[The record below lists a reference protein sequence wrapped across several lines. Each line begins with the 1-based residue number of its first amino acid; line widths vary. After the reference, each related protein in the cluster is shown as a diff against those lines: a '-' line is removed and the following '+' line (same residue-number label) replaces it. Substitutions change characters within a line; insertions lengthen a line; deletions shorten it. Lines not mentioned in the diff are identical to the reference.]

1 MAQARLE
8 AAQSGFLEGVFHLR
22 EHGTNVRTE
31 VIAGI
36 TTFMTMAYIIIVN
49 PSILGNTGMDVGA
62 VMVATILGTA
72 LGTLIMAFYA
82 NYPFAMAPGMGLN
95 AFFAFTVVLGM
106 GISWQTALAAV
117 FVDGVIFLIL
127 TLLPIRRAIINGVP
141 MTLKLAVSVGI
152 GLFIAFIGFQE
163 AGIIVRNDA
172 TLVGLGSI
180 TSANVLLSL
189 FGLAVMGLLISRKVK
204 GSLLLGILITTVVGM
219 IFKLSPVPAGLGGIV
234 GAPPS
239 LAPTF
244 LQMDFRGL
252 LDVGLITVIFTF
264 TFVDMF
270 DTAGTLIGVST
281 KAGFLNEKGELP
293 RADQALLADAV
304 GTIGGAVFGTSTVT
318 TYIESASGV
327 AEGGRTGLT
336 AVTVAVLFLLSL
348 FLAPLVKLIPAAA
361 TAPALIIVGIYMMEP
376 VMKIDFR
383 DFTEAIPAFL
393 AIAMMPFAYSIAEG
407 LVFGV
412 LGYVIIKIL
421 AGRTK
426 EVSVTMWVL
435 AALFVIRFVLPAITG

>member
-1 MAQARLE
+1 MAQVKSHSADGGLLE
-8 AAQSGFLEGVFHLR
+8 SVFHLK
-22 EHGTNVRTE
+22 ENGTNVRTE
-31 VIAGI
+31 IIAGI

-127 TLLPIRRAIINGVP
+127 TLLPVRKAIINGVP

-152 GLFIAFIGFQE
+152 GLFIAFIGMQE
-163 AGIIVRNDA
+163 AGIIVKNPA
-172 TLVGLGSI
+172 TLVSLGTI
-180 TSANVLLSL
+180 TAPNVLLSL
-189 FGLAVMGLLISRKVK
+189 FGLAVMGLLISRRVK

-219 IFKLSPVPAGLGGIV
+219 AFKLNPTPTSLASIV

-252 LDVGLITVIFTF
+252 LDVGLITVVFTF
-264 TFVDMF
+264 TFVDLF

-348 FLAPLVKLIPAAA
+348 FFAPLVKLIPAAA
-361 TAPALIIVGIYMMEP
+361 TAPALIIVGIFMMEP
-376 VMKIDFR
+376 VMKIDFT

-412 LGYVIIKIL
+412 LGYVIIKLL
-421 AGRTK
+421 AGRARQI
-426 EVSVTMWVL
+426 SATMWVL
-435 AALFVIRFVLPAITG
+435 AVLFVIRFILPLIT

>member
-1 MAQARLE
+1 MAQVKSHSADGGLLE
-8 AAQSGFLEGVFHLR
+8 SVFHLK
-22 EHGTNVRTE
+22 ENGTNVRTE
-31 VIAGI
+31 IIAGI

-127 TLLPIRRAIINGVP
+127 TLLPVRKAIINGVP

-152 GLFIAFIGFQE
+152 GLFIAFIGMQE
-163 AGIIVRNDA
+163 AGIIVKNPA
-172 TLVGLGSI
+172 TLVSLGTI
-180 TSANVLLSL
+180 TSPNVLLSL
-189 FGLAVMGLLISRKVK
+189 FGLAVMGLLISRRVK

-219 IFKLSPVPAGLGGIV
+219 AFKLNPTPTSLASIV

-252 LDVGLITVIFTF
+252 LDVGLITVVFTF
-264 TFVDMF
+264 TFVDLF

-348 FLAPLVKLIPAAA
+348 FFAPLVKLIPAAA
-361 TAPALIIVGIYMMEP
+361 TAPALIIVGIFMMEP
-376 VMKIDFR
+376 VMKIDFT

-412 LGYVIIKIL
+412 LGYVIIKLL
-421 AGRTK
+421 AGRARQI
-426 EVSVTMWVL
+426 SATMWVL
-435 AALFVIRFVLPAITG
+435 AVLFVIRFILPLIT

>member
-1 MAQARLE
+1 MAQAKVNN
-8 AAQSGFLEGVFHLR
+8 ADAGFLDSVFHLR
-22 EHGTNVRTE
+22 ENHTNIRTE
-31 VIAGI
+31 IVAGI

-72 LGTLIMAFYA
+72 LGTLVMALYA

-127 TLLPIRRAIINGVP
+127 TLLPVRKAIINGVP

-152 GLFIAFIGFQE
+152 GLFIAFIGMQE
-163 AGIIVRNDA
+163 AGIIVRNEA
-172 TLVGLGSI
+172 TLVGLGNI
-180 TSANVLLSL
+180 TSPTVLLSL
-189 FGLAVMGLLISRKVK
+189 FGLAVMGLLVSRRVK
-204 GSLLLGILITTVVGM
+204 GSLLLGILITTIVGM
-219 IFKLSPVPAGLGGIV
+219 IFKLNPAPRGIADII

-239 LAPTF
+239 LAQTF
-244 LQMDFRGL
+244 LKMDFSGL

-304 GTIGGAVFGTSTVT
+304 GTIAGAIFGTSTVT
-318 TYIESASGV
+318 TYVESASGV

-348 FLAPLVKLIPAAA
+348 FFAPLVKLIPAAA
-361 TAPALIIVGIYMMEP
+361 TAPALIIVGIFMMEP
-376 VMKIDFR
+376 VMKIDFT

-412 LGYVIIKIL
+412 LGYVIIKL
-421 AGRTK
+421 LVGRAK
-426 EVSVTMWVL
+426 EISATMWVL
-435 AALFVIRFVLPAITG
+435 AALFVLRFILPLIT

>member
-1 MAQARLE
+1 MAQVKSEGANG
-8 AAQSGFLEGVFHLR
+8 GFLESVFHLKQNR
-22 EHGTNVRTE
+22 TNVRTE
-31 VIAGI
+31 IIAGV

-127 TLLPIRRAIINGVP
+127 TLLPVRRAIINGVP

-163 AGIIVRNDA
+163 AGIIVKNPA

-180 TSANVLLSL
+180 TSPNVLLSL

-204 GSLLLGILITTVVGM
+204 GSLLLGILITTIVGM
-219 IFKLSPVPAGLGGIV
+219 IFRLNPAPAGLAGIV

-244 LQMDFRGL
+244 LKMDFRGL

-264 TFVDMF
+264 TFVDLF

-336 AVTVAVLFLLSL
+336 AVTVAALFLLSL
-348 FLAPLVKLIPAAA
+348 FFAPLVKLIPAAA
-361 TAPALIIVGIYMMEP
+361 TAPALVIVGIYMMEP
-376 VMKIDFR
+376 VVKINFT

-393 AIAMMPFAYSIAEG
+393 AIVMMPFAYSIAEG

-412 LGYVIIKIL
+412 LAYVIIKML
-421 AGRTK
+421 AGRAK
-426 EVSVTMWVL
+426 EISVTMWVL
-435 AALFVIRFVLPAITG
+435 AVLFVIRFILPLIT

>member
-1 MAQARLE
+1 MAQVKSQSADGGLLE
-8 AAQSGFLEGVFHLR
+8 SVFHLK
-22 EHGTNVRTE
+22 ENGTNVRTE
-31 VIAGI
+31 IIAGI

-127 TLLPIRRAIINGVP
+127 TLLPVRKAIINGVP

-152 GLFIAFIGFQE
+152 GLFIAFIGMQE
-163 AGIIVRNDA
+163 AGIIVKNPA
-172 TLVGLGSI
+172 TLVSLGTI
-180 TSANVLLSL
+180 TSPNVLLSL
-189 FGLAVMGLLISRKVK
+189 FGLAVMGLLISRRVK

-219 IFKLSPVPAGLGGIV
+219 VFKLNPTPTSLASIV

-252 LDVGLITVIFTF
+252 LDVGLITVVFTF
-264 TFVDMF
+264 TFVDLF

-348 FLAPLVKLIPAAA
+348 FFAPLVKLIPAAA
-361 TAPALIIVGIYMMEP
+361 TAPALIIVGIFMMEP
-376 VMKIDFR
+376 VMKIDFT

-412 LGYVIIKIL
+412 LGYVIIKLL
-421 AGRTK
+421 AGRAK
-426 EVSVTMWVL
+426 QISATMWVL
-435 AALFVIRFVLPAITG
+435 AVLFVIRFILPLMT

>member
-1 MAQARLE
+1 MAE
-8 AAQSGFLEGVFHLR
+8 AKLQSVDSGFLESVFHLK
-22 EHGTNVRTE
+22 ENGTNVRTE
-31 VIAGI
+31 IIAGI

-72 LGTLIMAFYA
+72 LGTLIMAFHA

-127 TLLPIRRAIINGVP
+127 TILPVRRAIINGVP

-152 GLFIAFIGFQE
+152 GLFIAFIGMQE

-172 TLVGLGSI
+172 TLVGLGNV
-180 TSANVLLSL
+180 TSSNVLLSL
-189 FGLAVMGLLISRKVK
+189 FGLAVMGLLVSRRVK

-219 IFKLSPVPAGLGGIV
+219 IFKLNPTPSGLADIV

-244 LQMDFRGL
+244 LKMDFRGL

-293 RADQALLADAV
+293 RGDQALLADAV
-304 GTIGGAVFGTSTVT
+304 GTIAGAVFGTSTVT
-318 TYIESASGV
+318 TYVESASGV

-348 FLAPLVKLIPAAA
+348 FFAPLVKLIPAAA
-361 TAPALIIVGIYMMEP
+361 TAPALIVVGIFMMEP
-376 VMKIDFR
+376 VMKIDFT

-412 LGYVIIKIL
+412 LGYVTIKL
-421 AGRTK
+421 LTARVK
-426 EVSVTMWVL
+426 EISATMWVL
-435 AALFVIRFVLPAITG
+435 AVLFVIRFILPLIT